1 MIIFPIQ
8 PSNLLVTSNVHLVY
22 FISFYLANC
31 FSWMPGAS
39 RTHQSHIH
47 RLMAHSAW
55 SLDGAN
61 PGAQDPCLQCSLQT
75 HLHYKKHYTL
85 YTSLCAR
92 IWLTRNIYIYNIWNV
107 YRYHIYLYT
116 ENILEIYFNHLY
128 VASLR
133 QLLLV
138 VQRFVPKKH
147 ASSTSQVDPPERFD
161 QYLLHLHD
169 QRCFEN
175 PSGSWRTDQECLV
188 DKIYPFWQRNHHGKR
203 GGMVQT
209 LSNFLVVLREKVDM
223 SCHVV
228 PIGEKSLDRWL
239 RDLIWNTPILKFNKK
254 PFRFNKSLWPTPG
267 FLGYFQSSQE
277 RKINVRNKECP
288 RFSSC
293 WFNPSEK
300 YESKWVHLPQIGM
313 KITNIWVAT
322 T

>member
-188 DKIYPFWQRNHHGKR
+188 GHKKYHLIFKEKHHGKH
-203 GGMVQT
+203 GGGGWMVQT
-209 LSNFLVVLREKVDM
+209 
-223 SCHVV
+223 
-228 PIGEKSLDRWL
+228 
-239 RDLIWNTPILKFNKK
+239 
-254 PFRFNKSLWPTPG
+254 RFQ
-267 FLGYFQSSQE
+267 FF
-277 RKINVRNKECP
+277 
-288 RFSSC
+288 
-293 WFNPSEK
+293 
-300 YESKWVHLPQIGM
+300 
-313 KITNIWVAT
+313 
-322 T
+322 